1 MQTVAAL
8 PFFRLGPWRP
18 VEGWEWLTIHA
29 FGMFVAIGLIT
40 CLIMA
45 TRRGE
50 RKLGM
55 DGEKVQNY
63 GLFLILVGWTFAH
76 FFNVLFYEP
85 WAAFETVMVGDAIPI
100 PRLFVIWGSVSSYG
114 GLLGGIIGVWLWR
127 WMHPDD
133 DFLLWVDHAAWT
145 LTFAWMFGRLG
156 CSSVHDHLGVTASQS
171 WPLAFEMSAADL
183 ETLGLANVSEYA
195 PMFRHDLGFYE
206 FLWWIV
212 IVGIVLYVD
221 RKPRRKGIYTALVP
235 LIYAPMRFFLDFF
248 RLWPIPED
256 GSYDVPAHTQ
266 WVLDLFGV
274 QPESLAYYDGYYYPL
289 TAPLDQYD
297 NLPPDFFAQA
307 EPYLAD
313 TRYLGFT
320 PAQYLSIGIFILGIV
335 MWFRVKDNEVV
346 EWTEFDPSERN
357 RS

>member
-1 MQTVAAL
+1 MESIAAL
-8 PFFRLGPWRP
+8 PFVRLGPWRP
-18 VEGWEWLTIHA
+18 IEGAEWLTIHS

-50 RKLGM
+50 RKLGF

-76 FFNVLFYEP
+76 VFNVVFYEP
-85 WAAFETVMVGDAIPI
+85 GQTFELVRIGDSVPI
-100 PRLFVIWGSVSSYG
+100 PRIFVIWGSISSYG

-156 CSSVHDHLGVTASQS
+156 CSSVHDHLGATAPEWWPVAFELTASDLQS
-171 WPLAFEMSAADL
+171 MGVANAA
-183 ETLGLANVSEYA
+183 EHA
-195 PMFRHDLGFYE
+195 PMLRHDVGFYE

-212 IVGIVLYVD
+212 IVGVVLWID
-221 RKPRRKGIYTALVP
+221 RKPRTKGIYTVVVP
-235 LIYAPMRFFLDFF
+235 LMYAPVRFFLDFF
-248 RLWPIPED
+248 RMWPIPED

-266 WVLDLFGV
+266 WVLDRLGI
-274 QPESLAYYDGYYYPL
+274 QPESLAYYDGYYYPVR
-289 TAPLDQYD
+289 APLDQYG
-297 NLPPDFFAQA
+297 NLPTDFFARAQ
-307 EPYLAD
+307 PYLAD
-313 TRYLGFT
+313 TRYLGLT
-320 PAQYLSIGIFILGIV
+320 PAQYLSIGLFILGIV
-335 MWFRVKDNEVV
+335 MWFRIRDNEVV
-346 EWTEFDPSERN
+346 EWKQFDPADRERT
-357 RS
+357 

>member
-1 MQTVAAL
+1 MQIIAAL
-8 PFFRLGPWRP
+8 PYVRLGPWRP
-18 VEGWEWLTIHA
+18 VEGWEWLTIHS

-50 RKLGM
+50 RKLGL

-76 FFNVLFYEP
+76 IFNVVFYEP
-85 WAAFETVMVGDAIPI
+85 QNAFETVMVGDAIPI
-100 PRLFVIWGSVSSYG
+100 PRIFVIWGSVSSYG

-183 ETLGLANVSEYA
+183 EALNIANASEWA
-195 PMFRHDLGFYE
+195 PMVRHDLGFYE

-221 RKPRRKGIYTALVP
+221 RKPRRKGIYTVIVP
-235 LIYAPMRFFLDFF
+235 LMYAPARFFLDFF
-248 RLWPIPED
+248 RLWPVPED

-289 TAPLDQYD
+289 TAPLDQYE
-297 NLPPDFFAQA
+297 NLPADFFARA

-320 PAQYLSIGIFILGIV
+320 PAQYLSIAIFILGIV

-346 EWTEFDPSERN
+346 EWTQFDPADRG
-357 RS
+357 RD